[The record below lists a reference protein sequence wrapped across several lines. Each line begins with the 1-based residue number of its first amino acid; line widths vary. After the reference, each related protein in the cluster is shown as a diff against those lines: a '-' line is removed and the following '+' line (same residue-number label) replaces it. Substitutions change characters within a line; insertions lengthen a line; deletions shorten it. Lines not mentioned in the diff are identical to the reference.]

1 MASRLQVA
9 VFYLKPVEPR
19 PPPHLT
25 RGSPDS
31 CDHNPEEQGH
41 LRLLAQPLA
50 QVLAR
55 LLAQLLHQV
64 LARLLARL
72 LAQVLARLLA
82 QLLVQLLSQPLAEH
96 LAKLLAQQEDVCFQ
110 EQLQQPGGGAVTHR
124 PQLLL
129 SPVIDCVSN
138 FGFFDVSSA
147 HTARQPRPGAVPAS
161 QGAASS
167 GWGELGGNHTA
178 AVVSLPCGQ
187 LLLQR

>member
-1 MASRLQVA
+1 M
-9 VFYLKPVEPR
+9 
-19 PPPHLT
+19 
-25 RGSPDS
+25 
-31 CDHNPEEQGH
+31 
-41 LRLLAQPLA
+41 LAQ
-50 QVLAR
+50 
-55 LLAQLLHQV
+55 
-64 LARLLARL
+64 L
-72 LAQVLARLLA
+72 LAQVLAQLLA

-96 LAKLLAQQEDVCFQ
+96 LAQLLTQVLARLLTQLLAQQEDVCFQ

-124 PQLLL
+124 QQLLL

-138 FGFFDVSSA
+138 FGFFDVSST

-161 QGAASS
+161 QGAAWS